1 MAGTSWLGI
10 CPASGSSQGSVSV
23 TQDPGSTATSRRAPA
38 PRPRNGSP
46 LDRCRHGRERAGG
59 AARRLLFR
67 TGRRAVSGPL
77 QMGGGHLADV
87 TAELALGVLTGRER
101 AQATKHLE
109 ECDACRTQVQDTSV
123 TAEQLLQLL
132 PRRQPPAGFA
142 ARVISGLSST
152 GRQRTRRMLSIAAG
166 TIIAMAA
173 GLAGWVLRTAS
184 APSTPPGGPSPAA
197 LTSAMLITT
206 GHRAIGTVFLHGG
219 RQRFAYMTVDTG
231 AGNGH
236 VICQFQGR
244 DGRLITIGSFR
255 LTAGYG
261 WWGSPEPDQPAAVTG
276 ARLITTGGMILAT
289 ATFPTTR

>member
-1 MAGTSWLGI
+1 M
-10 CPASGSSQGSVSV
+10 
-23 TQDPGSTATSRRAPA
+23 
-38 PRPRNGSP
+38 
-46 LDRCRHGRERAGG
+46 
-59 AARRLLFR
+59 
-67 TGRRAVSGPL
+67 SGPP
-77 QMGGGHLADV
+77 QTGGGHLADV

-101 AQATKHLE
+101 AQATTHLE
-109 ECDACRTQVQDTSV
+109 ECDACRTQVQDTTA

-142 ARVISGLSST
+142 ARVISGLPST
-152 GRQRTRRMLSIAAG
+152 RRRRPRRMLSIAAG

-173 GLAGWVLRTAS
+173 RLAGWGLRTTP
-184 APSTPPGGPSPAA
+184 APSTPPGGPAQAA
-197 LTSAMLITT
+197 LTSATLVTA

-219 RQRFAYMTVDTG
+219 RQRFMYMTVDTG

-236 VICQFQGR
+236 VICQLQGR
-244 DGRLITIGSFR
+244 DDRLITIGSFW

-289 ATFPTTR
+289 ATFHTTR